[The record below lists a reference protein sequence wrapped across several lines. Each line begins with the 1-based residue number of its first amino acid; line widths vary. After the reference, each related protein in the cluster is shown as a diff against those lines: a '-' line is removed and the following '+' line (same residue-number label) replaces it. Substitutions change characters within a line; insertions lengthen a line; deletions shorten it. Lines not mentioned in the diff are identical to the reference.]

1 MAYISALTFD
11 WIARFRNA
19 MDLAQ
24 WTLPLANWY
33 SWTPNEIGP
42 PDRCSTLGNFPQDS
56 IFRNGQVLL
65 MCIPKLITCSV
76 ALAQTMALTIPAGV
90 ASSFDQTT
98 SNLQSVETLEAESI
112 EEPVFWMDPRV
123 RDRSNASQRVVVWF
137 NKQLLGDG
145 EAYLRR
151 TRQLANAQRT
161 TLRQEAIQKLKE
173 TSDHSYSRAGDHL
186 NQLVA
191 DGVIENIQRHWIVN
205 GISLTL
211 APNST
216 ERLQAIPGV
225 SRVFAKRRNAIRPEK
240 KRPSPKTRSTRSS
253 EDPHPFSTDR
263 YQHPWYIR
271 HLMVDRVWRELGV
284 TGQGTLNVIQDQ
296 NFVISPN
303 TAANLYCNVAEIPGN
318 HIDDDENGRID
329 DVHGFDFDLQRGNLT
344 RQTVPVSKFS
354 PQLMHGHA
362 CALIVCGRGTPDSPF
377 ELGVAPESKW
387 AGVMAGADFEQAIE
401 WAIEQQA
408 DTYSMSFS
416 IPNLGELR
424 SHYRKVMEH
433 GSLCGVFF
441 VSGAGNF
448 AQEGSPQYAAPPVQM
463 RTPEDIPEVVF
474 AAAGIQ
480 RDLSRTPFSSQGPV
494 HWETE
499 HYRDGAVTKPEV
511 CAFNA
516 AIPTL
521 LSNGEVA
528 PFTVNGNSFAGPMFC
543 GTIALMLSADPEL
556 LPWDLKQIVTDTALD
571 VGPEGDD
578 PQTGHGLINAYRAVK
593 EVLRRKA
600 IREGQ
605 DPTPY
610 TSQPEGDELDIQ
622 RVLKNLEGRRLVVS
636 SIQPNSQWM
645 AAGLQQDDVI
655 EQVNEVKVASWLD
668 FRSVLQDSSAN
679 GRKTVKIQLNRDG
692 KQMELTAP
700 SRPTGLQLRE
710 DNPQPDFE

>member
-1 MAYISALTFD
+1 MPTCL
-11 WIARFRNA
+11 
-19 MDLAQ
+19 
-24 WTLPLANWY
+24 
-33 SWTPNEIGP
+33 
-42 PDRCSTLGNFPQDS
+42 
-56 IFRNGQVLL
+56 
-65 MCIPKLITCSV
+65 PKLITCNF
-76 ALAQTMALTIPAGV
+76 ALAQIMAFIIPAGV
-90 ASSFDQTT
+90 ASYFDQTT
-98 SNLQSVETLEAESI
+98 SNVQSVKTLEVESI
-112 EEPVFWMDPRV
+112 KGPAFWLDPRV
-123 RDRSNASQRVVVWF
+123 KDRSNTSQRVVVWF

-173 TSDHSYSRAGDHL
+173 TSKHSYSRAQAHL
-186 NQLVA
+186 NRLIE

-211 APNST
+211 APNSA
-216 ERLQAIPGV
+216 ERLEEIPGV
-225 SRVFAKRRNAIRPEK
+225 SRVFAKRRNATRRETKRTPSNTRPTHKSKE
-240 KRPSPKTRSTRSS
+240 PSR
-253 EDPHPFSTDR
+253 PFSPDQ

-303 TAANLYCNVAEIPGN
+303 AAVNLYCNVAETPGN
-318 HIDDDENGRID
+318 NIDDDENGRID
-329 DVHGFDFDLQRGNLT
+329 DVHGFDFALQRGNLT
-344 RQTVPVSKFS
+344 RQAVPVSKFS
-354 PQLMHGHA
+354 PQWMHGHA
-362 CALIVCGRGTPDSPF
+362 CALIVCGRGTQDSPY
-377 ELGVAPESKW
+377 ELGLAPESKW
-387 AGVMAGADFEQAIE
+387 AGVMTGADFEQAIE

-448 AQEGSPQYAAPPVQM
+448 AQKGSPQYAAPPVQM

-499 HYRDGAVTKPEV
+499 HYRDGTVTKPEV

-516 AIPTL
+516 SIPTL
-521 LSNGEVA
+521 LSNGQIA
-528 PFTVNGNSFAGPMFC
+528 PFRVNGNSFAGPMFC

-571 VGPEGDD
+571 VGPDGDD

-610 TSQPEGDELDIQ
+610 TPQPEGDELDIQ
-622 RVLKNLEGRRLVVS
+622 LVRKHLEGRRLVVS
-636 SIQPNSQWM
+636 SVQPDSRWM
-645 AAGLQQDDVI
+645 AGGFQKDDVI
-655 EQVNEVKVASWLD
+655 EKVNEVKVTSWLD
-668 FRSVLQDSSAN
+668 FRSVLQDSSAK
-679 GRKTVKIQLNRDG
+679 GQETVKIQLNRDG
-692 KQMELTAP
+692 QQMNLTAP